1 MNTRSGDTR
10 PQPSSRRS
18 TGRRLVMLS
27 ILPLA
32 AAVMATNTAYAD
44 PAGGVRAEGAGN
56 SRPSY
61 QLGYTK
67 TFNDLDILA
76 RRARAEGLALE
87 DLDFSSRIPAVCAR
101 KPNPSVT
108 RRNSTV
114 PTSCGAAPTESTAWS
129 GPAWCPDGLHA
140 RLHRRRTH
148 RFSPRCG

>member
-56 SRPSY
+56 TRPSY

-101 KPNPSVT
+101 EAQSVGDST
-108 RRNSTV
+108 ELNGPDFLRGCADGINSLV
-114 PTSCGAAPTESTAWS
+114 RA
-129 GPAWCPDGLHA
+129 GLV
-140 RLHRRRTH
+140 
-148 RFSPRCG
+148 S